1 VSTEPTDNQISQSVV
16 VGEHLTLDIERVAH
30 GGHFISHAQGL
41 TLFVRGAI
49 TGERVVAEVTQVKKG
64 IAWAETIEVLNA
76 SPHRREA
83 PCHYFRERACG
94 GCDFQHIDLVL
105 QRKLKAEVVADS
117 FRRIARMEIEV
128 ECLPAKDDVN
138 GLHWRT
144 RMDFTVTPSK
154 RLALHPHRSD
164 SLTEVTSCLI
174 AHKAMDLESIN
185 VGLEG
190 SKIRPWERFRV
201 AVDRE
206 GKVKLTGRDRRVEME
221 VGEKS
226 FPVSIES
233 FWQPHLSAASTLVDQ
248 VSELLNVRD
257 GDHVL
262 DLYGGVGLF
271 TAFLRDSVGESG
283 MVTLIESDP
292 GAVADARR
300 IFGADRRVK
309 VVVGR
314 VEQKIK
320 EIESCDL
327 ILLDPPRSGVT
338 VGANGV
344 IPEFQRLRP
353 REILYI
359 SCDPATL
366 ARDAKALIEA
376 GYEMALIRAFDLFP
390 MTEHI
395 ESVAKFIRKG
405 Q

>member
-1 VSTEPTDNQISQSVV
+1 MQATGDEIGRSVA
-16 VGEHLTLDIERVAH
+16 VGDRLTLDIERIAH
-30 GGHFISHAQGL
+30 GGHFIAHAQGL
-41 TLFVRGAI
+41 TIFVRGAI
-49 TGERVVAEVTQVKKG
+49 KGERIVAEVTQVKKK
-64 IAWAETIEVLNA
+64 IAWAETIEVLTS

-94 GCDFQHIDLVL
+94 GCDFQHIDLAF
-105 QRKLKAEVVADS
+105 QRVLKAEVVADS
-117 FRRIARMEIEV
+117 FRRIAQMEIEV
-128 ECLPAKDDVN
+128 ECLPAHREVS

-164 SLTEVTSCLI
+164 SLTEITSCLI
-174 AHKAMDLESIN
+174 AHEAMDLISIN
-185 VGLEG
+185 TSLER

-201 AVDRE
+201 AVDSDS
-206 GKVKLTGRDRRVEME
+206 KVRLSGRDGTVEMKVE
-221 VGEKS
+221 KKS
-226 FPVSIES
+226 FPISIES

-248 VSELLNVRD
+248 VMELLNVRE
-257 GDHVL
+257 GDHLL

-271 TAFLRDSVGESG
+271 TAFLRDAVGETG
-283 MVTLIESDP
+283 KVTLIESDP
-292 GAVADARR
+292 DAIADAER
-300 IFGADRRVK
+300 IFSGDRRVK
-309 VVVGR
+309 VSAGR

-320 EIESCDL
+320 EIENCDL

-338 VGANGV
+338 VGPNGV
-344 IPEFQRLRP
+344 IAEFQRLRP

-366 ARDAKALIEA
+366 ARDAKALVEA

>member
-1 VSTEPTDNQISQSVV
+1 MQPTGDELGDSVA
-16 VGEHLTLDIERVAH
+16 VGDLLTLDIERIAH
-30 GGHFISHAQGL
+30 GGHFIAHAQGL
-41 TLFVRGAI
+41 TIFVRGAI
-49 TGERVVAEVTQVKKG
+49 KGERIVAEVTQVKKK
-64 IAWAETIEVLNA
+64 IAWAETIEVLTS

-83 PCHYFRERACG
+83 PCHYFRERVCG
-94 GCDFQHIDLVL
+94 GCDFQHIDLAF
-105 QRKLKAEVVADS
+105 QRVLKAEVVADS
-117 FRRIARMEIEV
+117 FRRIAQMEIEV
-128 ECLPAKDDVN
+128 ECLPAQGDVS

-164 SLTEVTSCLI
+164 SLTEITSCLI
-174 AHKAMDLESIN
+174 AHEAMDLVSIN
-185 VGLEG
+185 ASLER

-201 AVDRE
+201 AVDSER
-206 GKVKLTGRDRRVEME
+206 KVTLSGGDGTVRMNVAK
-221 VGEKS
+221 KS
-226 FPVSIES
+226 FPISIES

-248 VSELLNVRD
+248 VMELLNTRE
-257 GDHVL
+257 GDHLL

-271 TAFLRDSVGESG
+271 TAFLRDAVGEKG
-283 MVTLIESDP
+283 KVTLIESDP
-292 GAVADARR
+292 DAIADAER
-300 IFGADRRVK
+300 IFSGDRRVK
-309 VVVGR
+309 VSAGR

-338 VGANGV
+338 VGPNGV
-344 IPEFQRLRP
+344 IAEFQRLSP

-366 ARDAKALIEA
+366 ARDAKALVEA

>member
-1 VSTEPTDNQISQSVV
+1 MQPTGDELGDSVA
-16 VGEHLTLDIERVAH
+16 VGDLLTLDIERIAH
-30 GGHFISHAQGL
+30 GGHFIAHAQGL
-41 TLFVRGAI
+41 TIFVRGAI
-49 TGERVVAEVTQVKKG
+49 KGERIVAEVTQVKKK
-64 IAWAETIEVLNA
+64 IAWAETIEVLTS

-83 PCHYFRERACG
+83 PCHYFRERVCG
-94 GCDFQHIDLVL
+94 GCDFQHIDLAF
-105 QRKLKAEVVADS
+105 QRVLKAEVVADS
-117 FRRIARMEIEV
+117 FRRIAQMEIEV
-128 ECLPAKDDVN
+128 ECLPAQGDVS

-164 SLTEVTSCLI
+164 SLTEITSCLI
-174 AHKAMDLESIN
+174 AHEAMDLVSIN
-185 VGLEG
+185 ASLER

-201 AVDRE
+201 AVDSER
-206 GKVKLTGRDRRVEME
+206 KVTLSGGDGTVRMNVAK
-221 VGEKS
+221 KS
-226 FPVSIES
+226 FPISIES

-248 VSELLNVRD
+248 VMELLNTRE
-257 GDHVL
+257 GDHLL

-271 TAFLRDSVGESG
+271 TAFLRDAVGEKG
-283 MVTLIESDP
+283 KVTLIESDP
-292 GAVADARR
+292 DAIADAER
-300 IFGADRRVK
+300 IFSGDQRVK
-309 VVVGR
+309 VSAGR

-338 VGANGV
+338 VGPNGV
-344 IPEFQRLRP
+344 IAEFQRLSP

-366 ARDAKALIEA
+366 ARDAKALVEA

>member
-1 VSTEPTDNQISQSVV
+1 MQATGDEIGRSVV
-16 VGEHLTLDIERVAH
+16 VGDRLTLEVERIAH
-30 GGHFISHAQGL
+30 GGHFIAHAQGL
-41 TLFVRGAI
+41 TIFVRGAI
-49 TGERVVAEVTQVKKG
+49 KGERIVAEVTQVKKR
-64 IAWAETIEVLNA
+64 IAWAETIEVLTS

-94 GCDFQHIDLVL
+94 GCDFQHIDLAF
-105 QRKLKAEVVADS
+105 QRELKAEVVADS
-117 FRRIARMEIEV
+117 FRRIAQMEIEV
-128 ECLPAKDDVN
+128 ECLPAHGDVS

-164 SLTEVTSCLI
+164 SLTEITSCLI
-174 AHKAMDLESIN
+174 AHEEMDLISIN
-185 VGLEG
+185 ASVER

-201 AVDRE
+201 AVDSDS
-206 GKVKLTGRDRRVEME
+206 KVRLSGRDGTVEMKVE
-221 VGEKS
+221 KKS
-226 FPVSIES
+226 FPISIES

-248 VSELLNVRD
+248 VMELLNMRE
-257 GDHVL
+257 GDHLL

-271 TAFLRDSVGESG
+271 TAFLRDAVGETG
-283 MVTLIESDP
+283 KVTLIESDP
-292 GAVADARR
+292 DAIADAKR
-300 IFGADRRVK
+300 IFSGDRRVK
-309 VVVGR
+309 VSAGR

-327 ILLDPPRSGVT
+327 VLLDPPRSGVA
-338 VGANGV
+338 VGPNGV
-344 IPEFQRLRP
+344 IAEFQRLRP

-366 ARDAKALIEA
+366 ARDSKALVEA

>member
-1 VSTEPTDNQISQSVV
+1 MQPTGDELGDSVA
-16 VGEHLTLDIERVAH
+16 VGDLLTLDIERIAH
-30 GGHFISHAQGL
+30 GGHFIAHARGL
-41 TLFVRGAI
+41 TIFVRGAI
-49 TGERVVAEVTQVKKG
+49 KGERIVAEVTQVKKK
-64 IAWAETIEVLNA
+64 IAWAETIEVLTS

-83 PCHYFRERACG
+83 TCHYFRERVCG
-94 GCDFQHIDLVL
+94 GCDFQHIDLAF
-105 QRKLKAEVVADS
+105 QRVLKAEVVADS
-117 FRRIARMEIEV
+117 FRRIAQMEIEV
-128 ECLPAKDDVN
+128 ECLPAQGDVS

-164 SLTEVTSCLI
+164 SLTEITSCLI
-174 AHKAMDLESIN
+174 AHEAMDLVSIN
-185 VGLEG
+185 ASLER

-201 AVDRE
+201 AVDSER
-206 GKVKLTGRDRRVEME
+206 KVTLSGGDGTVRMNVAK
-221 VGEKS
+221 KS
-226 FPVSIES
+226 FPISIES

-248 VSELLNVRD
+248 VMELLNTRE
-257 GDHVL
+257 GDHLL

-271 TAFLRDSVGESG
+271 TAFLRDAVGEKG
-283 MVTLIESDP
+283 KVTLIESDP
-292 GAVADARR
+292 DAIADAER
-300 IFGADRRVK
+300 IFSGDRRVK
-309 VVVGR
+309 VSAGR

-327 ILLDPPRSGVT
+327 ILLDPPRTGVT
-338 VGANGV
+338 VGPNGV
-344 IPEFQRLRP
+344 IAEFQRLSP

-366 ARDAKALIEA
+366 ARDAKALVEA

>member
-1 VSTEPTDNQISQSVV
+1 MQPTGDELGDSVA
-16 VGEHLTLDIERVAH
+16 VGDLLTLDIERIAH
-30 GGHFISHAQGL
+30 GGHFIAHARGL
-41 TLFVRGAI
+41 TIFVRGAI
-49 TGERVVAEVTQVKKG
+49 KGERIVAEVTQVKKK
-64 IAWAETIEVLNA
+64 IAWAETIEVLTS

-83 PCHYFRERACG
+83 PCHYFRERVCG
-94 GCDFQHIDLVL
+94 GCDFQHIDLAF
-105 QRKLKAEVVADS
+105 QRVLKAEVVADS
-117 FRRIARMEIEV
+117 FRRIAQMEIEV
-128 ECLPAKDDVN
+128 ECLPAQGDVS

-164 SLTEVTSCLI
+164 SLTEITSCLI
-174 AHKAMDLESIN
+174 AHEAMDLVSIN
-185 VGLEG
+185 ASLER

-201 AVDRE
+201 AVDSER
-206 GKVKLTGRDRRVEME
+206 KVTLYGGDGTVRMNVAK
-221 VGEKS
+221 KS
-226 FPVSIES
+226 FPISIES

-248 VSELLNVRD
+248 VMELLNTRE
-257 GDHVL
+257 GDHLL

-271 TAFLRDSVGESG
+271 TAFLRDAVGEKG
-283 MVTLIESDP
+283 KVTLIESDP
-292 GAVADARR
+292 DAIADAER
-300 IFGADRRVK
+300 IFSGDRRVK
-309 VVVGR
+309 VSAGR

-338 VGANGV
+338 VGPNGV
-344 IPEFQRLRP
+344 IAEFQRLSP

-366 ARDAKALIEA
+366 ARDAKALVEA

>member
-1 VSTEPTDNQISQSVV
+1 MQPTGDELGDSVA
-16 VGEHLTLDIERVAH
+16 VGDLLTLDIERIAH
-30 GGHFISHAQGL
+30 GGHFIAHAEGL
-41 TLFVRGAI
+41 TIFVRGAI
-49 TGERVVAEVTQVKKG
+49 KGERIVAEVTQVKKK
-64 IAWAETIEVLNA
+64 IAWEETIEVLTS

-83 PCHYFRERACG
+83 PCHYFRERVCG
-94 GCDFQHIDLVL
+94 GCDFQHIDLAF
-105 QRKLKAEVVADS
+105 QRVLKAEVVADS
-117 FRRIARMEIEV
+117 FRRIAQMEIEV
-128 ECLPAKDDVN
+128 ECLPAQGDVS

-164 SLTEVTSCLI
+164 SLTEITSCLI
-174 AHKAMDLESIN
+174 AHEAMDLVSIN
-185 VGLEG
+185 ASLER

-201 AVDRE
+201 AVDSER
-206 GKVKLTGRDRRVEME
+206 KVTLSGGDGTVRMNVAK
-221 VGEKS
+221 KS
-226 FPVSIES
+226 FPISIES

-248 VSELLNVRD
+248 VMELLNMRE
-257 GDHVL
+257 GDHLL

-271 TAFLRDSVGESG
+271 TAFLRDVVGEKG
-283 MVTLIESDP
+283 KVTLIESDP
-292 GAVADARR
+292 DAIADAKR
-300 IFGADRRVK
+300 IFSGDRRVK
-309 VVVGR
+309 VSAGR

-327 ILLDPPRSGVT
+327 VLLDPPRSGVA
-338 VGANGV
+338 VGPNGV
-344 IPEFQRLRP
+344 IAEFQRLSP

-366 ARDAKALIEA
+366 ARDAKALVEA

>member
-1 VSTEPTDNQISQSVV
+1 MQPTGDELGDSVA
-16 VGEHLTLDIERVAH
+16 VGDLLTLDIERIAH
-30 GGHFISHAQGL
+30 GGHFIAHAQGL
-41 TLFVRGAI
+41 TIFVRGAI
-49 TGERVVAEVTQVKKG
+49 KGERIVAEVTQVKKK
-64 IAWAETIEVLNA
+64 IAWAETIEVLTS

-83 PCHYFRERACG
+83 PCHYFRERVCG
-94 GCDFQHIDLVL
+94 GCDFQHIDLAF
-105 QRKLKAEVVADS
+105 QRVLKAEVVADS
-117 FRRIARMEIEV
+117 FRRIAQMEIEV
-128 ECLPAKDDVN
+128 ECLPAQGDVS

-164 SLTEVTSCLI
+164 SLTEITSCLI
-174 AHKAMDLESIN
+174 AHEAMDLVSIN
-185 VGLEG
+185 ASLER

-201 AVDRE
+201 AVDSDR
-206 GKVKLTGRDRRVEME
+206 KVRLSGGDGTVRMNVAK
-221 VGEKS
+221 KS
-226 FPVSIES
+226 FPISIES

-248 VSELLNVRD
+248 VMELLNTRE
-257 GDHVL
+257 GDHLL

-271 TAFLRDSVGESG
+271 TAFLRDAVGEKG
-283 MVTLIESDP
+283 KVTLIESDP
-292 GAVADARR
+292 DAIADAER
-300 IFGADRRVK
+300 IFSGDRRVK
-309 VVVGR
+309 VSAGR

-338 VGANGV
+338 VGPNGV
-344 IPEFQRLRP
+344 IAEFQRLSP

-366 ARDAKALIEA
+366 ARDAKALVEA

>member
-1 VSTEPTDNQISQSVV
+1 MQPTGDELVDSVA
-16 VGEHLTLDIERVAH
+16 VGDLLTLDIERIAH
-30 GGHFISHAQGL
+30 GGHFIAHARGL
-41 TLFVRGAI
+41 TIFVRGAI
-49 TGERVVAEVTQVKKG
+49 KGERIVAEVTQVKKK
-64 IAWAETIEVLNA
+64 IAWAETIEVLTS

-83 PCHYFRERACG
+83 TCHYFRERVCG
-94 GCDFQHIDLVL
+94 GCDFQHIDLAF
-105 QRKLKAEVVADS
+105 QRVLKAEVVADS
-117 FRRIARMEIEV
+117 FRRIAQMEIEV
-128 ECLPAKDDVN
+128 ECLPAQGDVS

-164 SLTEVTSCLI
+164 SLTEITSCLI
-174 AHKAMDLESIN
+174 AHEAMDLVSIN
-185 VGLEG
+185 ASLER

-201 AVDRE
+201 AVDSER
-206 GKVKLTGRDRRVEME
+206 KVTLSGGDGTVRMNVAK
-221 VGEKS
+221 KS
-226 FPVSIES
+226 FPISIES

-248 VSELLNVRD
+248 VMELLNTRE
-257 GDHVL
+257 GDHLL

-271 TAFLRDSVGESG
+271 TAFLRDAVGEKG
-283 MVTLIESDP
+283 KVTLIESDP
-292 GAVADARR
+292 DAIADAER
-300 IFGADRRVK
+300 IFSGDRRVK
-309 VVVGR
+309 VSAGR

-338 VGANGV
+338 VGPNGV
-344 IPEFQRLRP
+344 IAEFQRLSP

-366 ARDAKALIEA
+366 ARDAKALVEA

>member
-1 VSTEPTDNQISQSVV
+1 MQATGDEIGRSVA
-16 VGEHLTLDIERVAH
+16 VGDRLTLDIERIAH
-30 GGHFISHAQGL
+30 GGHFIAHAQGL
-41 TLFVRGAI
+41 TIFVRGAI
-49 TGERVVAEVTQVKKG
+49 KGERIVAEVTQVKKK
-64 IAWAETIEVLNA
+64 IAWAETIEVLNS
-76 SPHRREA
+76 SPHRQEA

-94 GCDFQHIDLVL
+94 GCDFQHIDLAF
-105 QRKLKAEVVADS
+105 QRVLKAEVVADS
-117 FRRIARMEIEV
+117 FRRIAQMEIEV
-128 ECLPAKDDVN
+128 ECLPAQGDVS

-164 SLTEVTSCLI
+164 SLTEITSCLI
-174 AHKAMDLESIN
+174 AHEAMDLVSIN
-185 VGLEG
+185 ASLER

-201 AVDRE
+201 AVDSER
-206 GKVKLTGRDRRVEME
+206 KVTLSGGDGTVRMNVAK
-221 VGEKS
+221 KS
-226 FPVSIES
+226 FPISIES

-248 VSELLNVRD
+248 VMELLNTRE
-257 GDHVL
+257 GDHLL

-271 TAFLRDSVGESG
+271 TAFLRDAVGEKG
-283 MVTLIESDP
+283 KVTLIESDP
-292 GAVADARR
+292 DAIADAER
-300 IFGADRRVK
+300 IFSGDRRVK
-309 VVVGR
+309 VSAGR

-338 VGANGV
+338 VGPNGV
-344 IPEFQRLRP
+344 IAEFQRLSP

-366 ARDAKALIEA
+366 ARDAKALVEA

>member
-1 VSTEPTDNQISQSVV
+1 MQPTGDELGDSVA
-16 VGEHLTLDIERVAH
+16 VGDLLTLDIERIAH
-30 GGHFISHAQGL
+30 GGHFIAHAQGL
-41 TLFVRGAI
+41 TIFVRGAI
-49 TGERVVAEVTQVKKG
+49 KGERIVAEVTQVKKK
-64 IAWAETIEVLNA
+64 IAWAETIEVLTS

-83 PCHYFRERACG
+83 PCHYFRERVCG
-94 GCDFQHIDLVL
+94 GCDFQHIDLAF
-105 QRKLKAEVVADS
+105 QRVLKAEVVADS
-117 FRRIARMEIEV
+117 FRRIAQMEIEV
-128 ECLPAKDDVN
+128 ECLPAQGDVS

-164 SLTEVTSCLI
+164 SLTEITSCLI
-174 AHKAMDLESIN
+174 AHEAMDLVSIN
-185 VGLEG
+185 ASLER

-201 AVDRE
+201 AVDSDR
-206 GKVKLTGRDRRVEME
+206 KVRLSGGDGTVRMNVAK
-221 VGEKS
+221 KS
-226 FPVSIES
+226 FPISIES

-248 VSELLNVRD
+248 VMELLNTRE
-257 GDHVL
+257 GDHLL

-271 TAFLRDSVGESG
+271 TAFLRDAVGEKG
-283 MVTLIESDP
+283 KVTLIESDP
-292 GAVADARR
+292 DAIADAER
-300 IFGADRRVK
+300 IFSGDRRVK
-309 VVVGR
+309 VSAGR

-327 ILLDPPRSGVT
+327 ILLDPPRTGVT
-338 VGANGV
+338 VGPHGV
-344 IPEFQRLRP
+344 IAEFQRLSP

-366 ARDAKALIEA
+366 ARDAKALVEA

>member
-1 VSTEPTDNQISQSVV
+1 MQATGDEIGRSVA
-16 VGEHLTLDIERVAH
+16 VGDRLTLDIERIAH
-30 GGHFISHAQGL
+30 GGHFIAHAQGL
-41 TLFVRGAI
+41 TIFVRGAI
-49 TGERVVAEVTQVKKG
+49 KGERVVAEVTQVKKK
-64 IAWAETIEVLNA
+64 IAWAETIEVLTS

-94 GCDFQHIDLVL
+94 GCDFQHIDLAF
-105 QRKLKAEVVADS
+105 QRVLKAEVVADS
-117 FRRIARMEIEV
+117 FRRIAQMEIEV
-128 ECLPAKDDVN
+128 ECLPAHSDVS

-164 SLTEVTSCLI
+164 SLTEITSCLI
-174 AHKAMDLESIN
+174 AHEAMDLISIN
-185 VGLEG
+185 TSLER

-201 AVDRE
+201 AVDSDS
-206 GKVKLTGRDRRVEME
+206 KVRLSGRDGTVEMKVE
-221 VGEKS
+221 KKS
-226 FPVSIES
+226 FPISIES

-248 VSELLNVRD
+248 VMELLNVRE
-257 GDHVL
+257 GDHLL

-271 TAFLRDSVGESG
+271 TAFLRDAVGETG
-283 MVTLIESDP
+283 KVTLIESDP
-292 GAVADARR
+292 DAIADAER
-300 IFGADRRVK
+300 IFSGDRRVK
-309 VVVGR
+309 VSAGR

-320 EIESCDL
+320 EIENCDL

-338 VGANGV
+338 VGPNGV
-344 IPEFQRLRP
+344 IAEFQRLRP

-366 ARDAKALIEA
+366 ARDAKALVEA

>member
-1 VSTEPTDNQISQSVV
+1 MQATGDEIGRSVA
-16 VGEHLTLDIERVAH
+16 VGDRLTLDIERIAH
-30 GGHFISHAQGL
+30 GGHFIAHAQGL
-41 TLFVRGAI
+41 TIFVRGAI
-49 TGERVVAEVTQVKKG
+49 KGERIVAEVTQVKKK
-64 IAWAETIEVLNA
+64 IAWAETIEVLTS

-94 GCDFQHIDLVL
+94 GCDFQHIDLAF
-105 QRKLKAEVVADS
+105 QRELKAEVVADS
-117 FRRIARMEIEV
+117 FRRIAQMEIEV
-128 ECLPAKDDVN
+128 ECLLAHGDVS

-164 SLTEVTSCLI
+164 SLTEITSCLI
-174 AHKAMDLESIN
+174 AHEAMDLVSIN
-185 VGLEG
+185 ASLER

-201 AVDRE
+201 AVDSDR
-206 GKVKLTGRDRRVEME
+206 KVRLSGGDGTVRMNVAK
-221 VGEKS
+221 KS
-226 FPVSIES
+226 FPISIES

-248 VSELLNVRD
+248 VMELLNIRE
-257 GDHVL
+257 GDHLL

-271 TAFLRDSVGESG
+271 TAFLRDAVGEKG
-283 MVTLIESDP
+283 KVTLIESDP
-292 GAVADARR
+292 DAIADAER
-300 IFGADRRVK
+300 IFSGDRRVK
-309 VVVGR
+309 VSAGR

-338 VGANGV
+338 VGPNGV
-344 IPEFQRLRP
+344 IAEFQRLSP

-366 ARDAKALIEA
+366 ARDAKALVEA

>member
-1 VSTEPTDNQISQSVV
+1 
-16 VGEHLTLDIERVAH
+16 
-30 GGHFISHAQGL
+30 
-41 TLFVRGAI
+41 
-49 TGERVVAEVTQVKKG
+49 
-64 IAWAETIEVLNA
+64 
-76 SPHRREA
+76 
-83 PCHYFRERACG
+83 
-94 GCDFQHIDLVL
+94 
-105 QRKLKAEVVADS
+105 
-117 FRRIARMEIEV
+117 MEIEV
-128 ECLPAKDDVN
+128 ECLPAHGDVS

-164 SLTEVTSCLI
+164 SLTEITSCLI
-174 AHKAMDLESIN
+174 AHEAMDLISIN
-185 VGLEG
+185 TILER

-201 AVDRE
+201 AVDSDS
-206 GKVKLTGRDRRVEME
+206 KVRLSGRDGTVEMKVE
-221 VGEKS
+221 KKS
-226 FPVSIES
+226 FPISIES

-248 VSELLNVRD
+248 VMELLNVRE
-257 GDHVL
+257 GDHLL

-271 TAFLRDSVGESG
+271 TAFLRDAVGETG
-283 MVTLIESDP
+283 KVTLIESDP
-292 GAVADARR
+292 DAIADAER
-300 IFGADRRVK
+300 IFSGDRRVK
-309 VVVGR
+309 VSAGR

-320 EIESCDL
+320 EIENCDL

-338 VGANGV
+338 VGPNGV
-344 IPEFQRLRP
+344 IAEFQRLRP

-366 ARDAKALIEA
+366 ARDAKALVEA

>member
-1 VSTEPTDNQISQSVV
+1 MEPTNDDVGRSVA
-16 VGEHLTLDIERVAH
+16 VGDHLTLEVERVAH
-30 GGHFISHAQGL
+30 GGHFIAHAQGL
-41 TLFVRGAI
+41 TVFVRGAI

-64 IAWAETIEVLNA
+64 IAWAETMEVISA

-94 GCDFQHIDLVL
+94 GCDFQHIDLAF
-105 QRKLKAEVVADS
+105 QRKLKSEVVADS
-117 FRRIARMEIEV
+117 FRRIARMDISV
-128 ECLPAKDDVN
+128 ECLPADGDVT

-144 RMDFTVTPSK
+144 RMDFTLTPSK

-164 SLTEVTSCLI
+164 SLTEITSCLI
-174 AHKAMDLESIN
+174 SHEAMDLDAIN
-185 VGLEG
+185 LGLER
-190 SKIRPWERFRV
+190 SKVRPWERFRV

-206 GKVKLTGRDRRVEME
+206 GKVRLTGRDRKVEME
-221 VGEKS
+221 VGKKS
-226 FPVSIES
+226 FPISMES
-233 FWQPHLSAASTLVDQ
+233 FWQPHHSAASTLVDQ
-248 VSELLNVRD
+248 VKELLNVRE
-257 GDHVL
+257 GDHLL

-271 TAFLRDSVGESG
+271 TAFLRDAVGDKG
-283 MVTLIESDP
+283 KVTLIESDS
-292 GAVADARR
+292 DAISDANK
-300 IFGADRRVK
+300 IFAADRRVK
-309 VVVGR
+309 VVAGR

-338 VGANGV
+338 VGPNGV
-344 IPEFQRLRP
+344 ISEFQRLRP

-366 ARDAKALIEA
+366 ARDAKALVET
-376 GYEMALIRAFDLFP
+376 GYEMAMIRAFDLFP

>member
-1 VSTEPTDNQISQSVV
+1 MQATGDEIGRSVA
-16 VGEHLTLDIERVAH
+16 VGDRLTLDIERIAH
-30 GGHFISHAQGL
+30 GGHFIAHAQGL
-41 TLFVRGAI
+41 TIFVRGAI
-49 TGERVVAEVTQVKKG
+49 KGERIVAEVTQVKKK
-64 IAWAETIEVLNA
+64 IAWAETIEVLTS

-83 PCHYFRERACG
+83 PCHYFRERVCG
-94 GCDFQHIDLVL
+94 GCDFQHIDLAF
-105 QRKLKAEVVADS
+105 QRVLKAEVVADS
-117 FRRIARMEIEV
+117 FRRIAQMEIEV
-128 ECLPAKDDVN
+128 ECLPAQGEVS

-164 SLTEVTSCLI
+164 SLTEITSCLI
-174 AHKAMDLESIN
+174 AHEAMDLVSIN
-185 VGLEG
+185 ASLER

-201 AVDRE
+201 AVDSDR
-206 GKVKLTGRDRRVEME
+206 KVRLSGGDGTVRMNVAK
-221 VGEKS
+221 KS
-226 FPVSIES
+226 FPISIES

-248 VSELLNVRD
+248 VMELLNTRE
-257 GDHVL
+257 GDHLL

-271 TAFLRDSVGESG
+271 TAFLRDAVGEKG
-283 MVTLIESDP
+283 KVTLIESDP
-292 GAVADARR
+292 DAIADAER
-300 IFGADRRVK
+300 IFSGDRRVK
-309 VVVGR
+309 VSAGR

-338 VGANGV
+338 VGPNGV
-344 IPEFQRLRP
+344 IAEFQRLSP

-366 ARDAKALIEA
+366 ARDAKALVEA

>member
-1 VSTEPTDNQISQSVV
+1 MQPTGDELGDSVA
-16 VGEHLTLDIERVAH
+16 VGDLLTLDIERIAH
-30 GGHFISHAQGL
+30 GGHFIAHAQGL
-41 TLFVRGAI
+41 TIFVRGAI
-49 TGERVVAEVTQVKKG
+49 KGERIVAEVTQVKKK
-64 IAWAETIEVLNA
+64 IAWAETIEVLTS

-83 PCHYFRERACG
+83 PCHYFRERVCG
-94 GCDFQHIDLVL
+94 GCDFQHIDLAF
-105 QRKLKAEVVADS
+105 QRVLKAEVVADS
-117 FRRIARMEIEV
+117 FRRIAQMEIEV
-128 ECLPAKDDVN
+128 ECLPAQGDVS

-164 SLTEVTSCLI
+164 SLTEITSCLI
-174 AHKAMDLESIN
+174 AHEAMDLVSIN
-185 VGLEG
+185 ASLER

-201 AVDRE
+201 AVDSER
-206 GKVKLTGRDRRVEME
+206 KVTLSGGDGTVRMNVAK
-221 VGEKS
+221 KS
-226 FPVSIES
+226 FPISIES

-248 VSELLNVRD
+248 VMELLNIRE
-257 GDHVL
+257 GDHLL

-271 TAFLRDSVGESG
+271 TAFLRDVVGEKG
-283 MVTLIESDP
+283 KVTLIESDP
-292 GAVADARR
+292 DAIADAER
-300 IFGADRRVK
+300 IFSGDQRVK
-309 VVVGR
+309 VSAGR

-327 ILLDPPRSGVT
+327 ILLDPPRTGVT
-338 VGANGV
+338 VGPNGV
-344 IPEFQRLRP
+344 ISEFQRLSP

-366 ARDAKALIEA
+366 ARDAKALVEA